1 MERSYLLTAFEL
13 YHVDDGRMKKTMYS
27 EIPSTQKSPDKL
39 CQCITCVKQD
49 YIMGFTHSAGLFL
62 LL

>member
-27 EIPSTQKSPDKL
+27 EIPST
-39 CQCITCVKQD
+39 
-49 YIMGFTHSAGLFL
+49 
-62 LL
+62 